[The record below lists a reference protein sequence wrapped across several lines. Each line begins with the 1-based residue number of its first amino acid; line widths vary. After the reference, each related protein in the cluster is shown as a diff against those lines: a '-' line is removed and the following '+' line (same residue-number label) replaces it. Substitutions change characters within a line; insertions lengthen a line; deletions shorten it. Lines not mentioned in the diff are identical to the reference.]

1 MAMSTWREVG
11 GKGLGKGRA
20 RARIKREQEREEG
33 SSSPFYSGPGLN
45 GCCQITVGLEYRQN
59 SRGLGHCPT

>member
-33 SSSPFYSGPGLN
+33 SSSPFYSGPGLP
-45 GCCQITVGLEYRQN
+45 GYCQVAVCHLTGDQPACGTG
-59 SRGLGHCPT
+59 SS